1 MDKNTYTIVNR
12 FECNGNMMIV
22 VRMNGAACVMP
33 EIEYNKMIE
42 AERKYLR
49 WKQRKNNKVA

>member
-1 MDKNTYTIVNR
+1 MKKDTYTIMSK
-12 FECNGNMMIV
+12 FECNGNTMLV
-22 VRMNGAACVMP
+22 VRMNGAACVIP

-49 WKQRKNNKVA
+49 WKQRNNKQVA